1 MNIAII
7 RFLGTNCE
15 WDVFN
20 AYETLGAKPYFV
32 WFKETQLP
40 QKTDIVI
47 LPGGF
52 SYGDYLRC
60 GAIARF
66 APIMSSVINFANKGG
81 RVLGI
86 CNGFQIL
93 LESGLLQGAL
103 MRNHSG
109 LFVSKMSKLSIH
121 SNNNIFL
128 RGIDK
133 DYLLH
138 IPIAHAEGCYF
149 HKNTQL
155 LEDNEQILLC
165 YAGENPNGSLNGIAA
180 ICNENKNVFGLMPH
194 PERAMDTLC
203 GSNDGVLLLRNL
215 LC

>member
-1 MNIAII
+1 MNVAIV

-15 WDVFN
+15 WDMHH
-20 AYETLGAKPYFV
+20 AYTMLGARPCFV
-32 WFKETQLP
+32 WFADSALP
-40 QKTDIVI
+40 KGTDLVI

-66 APIMSSVINFANKGG
+66 APIMSAVAEFAKKGG

-109 LFVSKMSKLSIH
+109 LACAFR
-121 SNNNIFL
+121 L
-128 RGIDK
+128 RM
-133 DYLLH
+133 
-138 IPIAHAEGCYF
+138 PM
-149 HKNTQL
+149 
-155 LEDNEQILLC
+155 
-165 YAGENPNGSLNGIAA
+165 AA
-180 ICNENKNVFGLMPH
+180 ITRQTTNRCANMTRFCSAMTTTQTAPCTPS
-194 PERAMDTLC
+194 PESATRQRTSL
-203 GSNDGVLLLRNL
+203 GSCPTPSAPWNPCLAAPMA
-215 LC
+215 

>member
-1 MNIAII
+1 MNVAIV

-15 WDVFN
+15 WDMHH
-20 AYETLGAKPYFV
+20 AYTMLGARPCFV
-32 WFKETQLP
+32 WFADSALP
-40 QKTDIVI
+40 KGTDLVI

-66 APIMSSVINFANKGG
+66 APIMSAVAEFAKKGG

-109 LFVSKMSKLSIH
+109 RFVSKMSTLRVQ
-121 SNNNIFL
+121 SNDNAFL
-128 RGIDK
+128 QGLPKGACLR
-133 DYLLH
+133 
-138 IPIAHAEGCYF
+138 IPIAHADGCYYTP
-149 HKNTQL
+149 NYESL
-155 LEDNEQILLC
+155 RENNQILLC
-165 YAGENPNGSLNGIAA
+165 YDDNPNGSMHDIAG
-180 ICNENKNVFGLMPH
+180 ICNETKNVFGLMPH
-194 PERAMDTLC
+194 PERAMESLL
-203 GSNDGVLLLRNL
+203 GSTDGVALLRNL